1 MRIGVDLAPLV
12 PPLTGIG
19 NYELQLLGALME
31 RPDTPLFLGFA
42 GSSWSPLT
50 IDRLSS
56 IENAAQQ
63 GQERIAT
70 GAKAHIRRLLGQ
82 SNAIRSLYRRWRRHR
97 FECAPIPGELT
108 AFHAFGYVA
117 PGKTSV
123 PIISVIYD
131 VSFVRFPDMHPP
143 ERIRSLSDLQHQ
155 LESAAAVHT
164 ISKFSAQEIGDVF
177 GIEASRIRVIYPGV
191 SPIFMR
197 TSSANSDHKLVR
209 YEVQPN
215 RYFLAVSTLEPRKN
229 LRTLILA
236 YSRLP
241 ANCRHRRPLC
251 VVGGRGWGALNMPAQ
266 TDALEREGSL
276 RFLGYVPNDDL
287 QALYANACAMFY
299 PSLYEGFGMPII
311 EALACGTKVIC
322 SNAASMPEAA
332 GDVARLV
339 SPLDVDAW
347 SREFQHAAEETN
359 ETDMAQRRRQ
369 HAMSFS
375 WAQSAE
381 RTIEL
386 YRTLM

>member
-1 MRIGVDLAPLV
+1 LRIGIDLAPLV

-31 RPDTPLFLGFA
+31 RPDTPRFLGFA
-42 GSSWSPLT
+42 GSSWFPMT
-50 IDRLSS
+50 IDRLPS

-63 GQERIAT
+63 GQERTAME
-70 GAKAHIRRLLGQ
+70 AKARIRRLLGQ
-82 SNAIRSLYRRWRRHR
+82 SDAIRSLYRRWRRHR
-97 FECAPIPGELT
+97 FECAPTPRQLT

-117 PGKTSV
+117 PGKSRV

-143 ERIRSLSDLQHQ
+143 ERLRSLDDLQRQ

-164 ISKFSAQEIGDVF
+164 ISKFSAQEISDVF
-177 GIEASRIRVIYPGV
+177 SIEASRISVIYPGV
-191 SPIFMR
+191 SPIFLR
-197 TSSANSDHKLVR
+197 TSSAADQKLLR
-209 YEVQPN
+209 YGLQPN

-229 LRTLILA
+229 LRSLIWA

-241 ANCRHRRPLC
+241 AKYRHRRPLC
-251 VVGGRGWGALNMPAQ
+251 VVGGRGWGALNMPSQ

-276 RFLGYVPNDDL
+276 RFLGYVRNDDL
-287 QALYANACAMFY
+287 QALYANACALFY

-347 SREFQHAAEETN
+347 SRELQHAAEETN
-359 ETDMAQRRRQ
+359 EADMAQRRQQ
-369 HAMSFS
+369 HAMRFS

-381 RTIEL
+381 KTIEL
-386 YRTLM
+386 YRTLR